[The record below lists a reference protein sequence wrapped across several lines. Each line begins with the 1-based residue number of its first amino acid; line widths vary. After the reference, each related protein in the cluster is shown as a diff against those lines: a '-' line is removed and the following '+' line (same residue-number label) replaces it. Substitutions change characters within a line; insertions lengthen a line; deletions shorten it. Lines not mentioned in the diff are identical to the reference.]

1 MPYVRVADLD
11 IFYEVHGPRLAPPLL
26 LIHGSGGTGEQ
37 EWGPVLKGLAK
48 KFRVYA
54 PDCRGHGK
62 TLDPREEYTFAL
74 LAEDMAEFLYELEI
88 APAFVV
94 GHSNGGNVALV
105 MTVEYPDVVKK
116 SVVMAGNAF
125 VSDDLLAYAN
135 GRWSERI
142 SKEWGKELAL
152 LHDRKRYRGY
162 WRDLIDR
169 TGWEIARAP
178 NYSARDLQRVKTPV
192 LVIQGQ
198 NDSVNAP
205 SHHAEYMA
213 QYLGNAQLWL
223 APDTGHNVHRER
235 KREWVKRV
243 TEFLLAE

>member
-1 MPYVRVADLD
+1 MAYVRISD
-11 IFYEVHGPRLAPPLL
+11 IDVFYKTYGSPNAPPLL
-26 LIHGSGGTGEQ
+26 LIHGSGGTGDS
-37 EWGPVLKGLAK
+37 EWKPVLEGLAK
-48 KFRVYA
+48 KFYVIA

-62 TLDPREEYTFAL
+62 TLDPQNEYSFAL
-74 LAEDMAEFLYELEI
+74 LADDMAEFLYALKI
-88 APAFVV
+88 APAFVA

-105 MTVEYPDVVKK
+105 LTVDYPDVVKK
-116 SVVMAGNAF
+116 AVIMAANAF

-135 GRWSERI
+135 SKWSERV
-142 SKEWGKELAL
+142 SAKWGKQLAR
-152 LHDRKRYRGY
+152 LHDRGRYPDY

-205 SHHAEYMA
+205 SHHAEFLA
-213 QYLGNAQLWL
+213 QYLSNAELWL
-223 APDTGHNVHRER
+223 VPDTGHNVHVEHP
-235 KREWVKRV
+235 KEWVRRV
-243 TEFLLAE
+243 KKFLLA